1 MPEKKHILFIAY
13 TFPPDKKVGALR
25 IAYWNDELSSK
36 YPCETEVI
44 TAEQNAQG
52 SGIHYVPM
60 EGSSSLSALIKDE
73 GLIWKKNVQSYL
85 EQSNLQPDFVVITGG
100 PFMQFRLTKWLKK
113 RFNCK
118 VILDY
123 RDPFADNPGYANSGI
138 KKAIKKFFERKF
150 NRAADAL
157 LTVNKYC
164 GDLVVDF
171 HSKSNAII
179 QNGYD
184 ERVSINSKPVEL
196 GKSSS
201 FSYTGK
207 LYFDPGPMAE
217 AFKAANLQL
226 TYAGGN
232 SDQLAAYPHIESL
245 GFVHYEEAQK
255 LVATKDVG
263 VIQTLGMAFQ
273 STTKIF
279 DYLRFKRAILIISNK
294 DIAVGSMKDE
304 LENYPNVFWAKNT
317 VSDISSALEEIKI
330 SSYEEPN
337 DEFALRNSRGR
348 QMEGLIKLLRELEA

>member
-138 KKAIKKFFERKF
+138 KKAIKKSTCYTIHTP
-150 NRAADAL
+150 N
-157 LTVNKYC
+157 T
-164 GDLVVDF
+164 
-171 HSKSNAII
+171 
-179 QNGYD
+179 
-184 ERVSINSKPVEL
+184 
-196 GKSSS
+196 S
-201 FSYTGK
+201 FSTINIYITG
-207 LYFDPGPMAE
+207 
-217 AFKAANLQL
+217 
-226 TYAGGN
+226 
-232 SDQLAAYPHIESL
+232 
-245 GFVHYEEAQK
+245 
-255 LVATKDVG
+255 
-263 VIQTLGMAFQ
+263 
-273 STTKIF
+273 
-279 DYLRFKRAILIISNK
+279 
-294 DIAVGSMKDE
+294 
-304 LENYPNVFWAKNT
+304 
-317 VSDISSALEEIKI
+317 
-330 SSYEEPN
+330 
-337 DEFALRNSRGR
+337 
-348 QMEGLIKLLRELEA
+348 